1 MSKILLTGASGGL
14 GTYLLPQ
21 LGDIGHV
28 VGLTRSMVDGESVY
42 AADLTSFETIG
53 PLLDQILPSVIV
65 HAAALTDVD
74 RCQSEPQTAFLTN
87 VGATRAIVEWIRS
100 RSPGTRL
107 VFISTDQVYGDHAG
121 PHAEVRTGPVN
132 IYGWTKL
139 WAEDLVR
146 TLDQSL
152 VLRLNYVGL
161 GTTRRPGLSQWLV
174 GSFRGNKPFTLFR
187 DVLFNPLSGNQAAAV
202 ISELVRRKVGGT
214 FNLGAAG
221 VGLSKADF
229 ALRLASRLKLPT
241 NYAHLGELADISLRA
256 PRPHDTRMDVRH
268 MASRLSL
275 PDMDAVIESVAVD
288 MKTLENTI

>member
-1 MSKILLTGASGGL
+1 L
-14 GTYLLPQ
+14 GTYLLPR
-21 LGDIGHV
+21 LGEIGPV
-28 VGLTRSMVDGESVY
+28 VGLARSMADGEGVY
-42 AADLTSFETIG
+42 AADLTVFETIG
-53 PLLDQILPSVIV
+53 PLLDQILPGVIV
-65 HAAALTDVD
+65 HVAALTDVD
-74 RCQSEPQTAFLTN
+74 RCQTEPQAAFLTN
-87 VGATRAIVEWIRS
+87 VGSTRAIVDWIRN

-107 VFISTDQVYGDHAG
+107 VFVSTDQVYGDHAG

-187 DVLFNPLSGNQAAAV
+187 DVLFNPLSGNQAAAA
-202 ISELVRRKVGGT
+202 ISELVRHKVGGT
-214 FNLGAAG
+214 FNLGATG
-221 VGLSKADF
+221 VGLSKAEF
-229 ALRLASRLKLPT
+229 ALRLAARLNLPT
-241 NYAHLGELADISLRA
+241 AHACLGELADISLRA
-256 PRPHDTRMDVRH
+256 PRPHDTRMDVRRL
-268 MASRLSL
+268 ASHVLL

-288 MKTLENTI
+288 MKTMEDTI